1 MSWLKLAAAVA
12 GPVAGA
18 LLGKKQGGKQ
28 TTITKLPDNQQRNV
42 DLLMQGAEDLYKQ
55 GGPKYY
61 EGNTVAPRSADTLT
75 ANEMARQFALG
86 SGTDM
91 ANRAIASN
99 NAWLN
104 PEMLT
109 NPNMIP
115 GYSGVAD
122 DLSRRARISL
132 TEDMLPSIRSSGVL
146 AGGYGDTKNQ
156 NAQALAVARANEALQ
171 GQLSGLGLD
180 TWSRAAGLQ
189 QQAIQM
195 APMLMSLGMQ
205 PAQIMQLIGAGNEAY
220 DQRLID
226 AAREKWNFEQT
237 RPYSNLE
244 FFKQMTGRAGDYG
257 GTNVTTTQGPSNTLT
272 GAMQGLGAAGYL
284 MSLLSGNPTGAAP
297 IGLGTGGTTPG
308 NFGLGV
314 GTFGLGSNSFGQ
326 NNVDWG
332 RILTPKLNPLV
343 GMGG

>member
-1 MSWLKLAAAVA
+1 MSWLKLAGAIA

-18 LLGKKQGGKQ
+18 LLSKRPSSSQ
-28 TTITKLPDNQQRNV
+28 TTVTKLPDNQQRNV
-42 DLLMQGAEDLYKQ
+42 DMLLQGAQDLYKQ

-75 ANEMARQFALG
+75 ANEMARNFALG
-86 SGTDM
+86 QGTDM
-91 ANRAIASN
+91 ANQAITANS
-99 NAWLN
+99 AWLN
-104 PEMLT
+104 PDMLT
-109 NPNMIP
+109 NPNAIP
-115 GYSGVAD
+115 GYSGVAN
-122 DLSRRARISL
+122 DLARRARISL

-156 NAQALAVARANEALQ
+156 NAQALAVARANESLQ

-189 QQAIQM
+189 QNAIQLM
-195 APMLMSLGMQ
+195 PMLMSLGMQ
-205 PAQIMQLIGAGNEAY
+205 PAQIMQLLGAGNEAY

-226 AAREKWNFEQT
+226 AARERWNFEQT

-257 GTNVTTTQGPSNTLT
+257 GTNVTTSQGPSTTMT

-284 MSLLSGNPTGAAP
+284 MSLLSGGGGGITP
-297 IGLGTGGTTPG
+297 IGLGNGGVTPG
-308 NFGLGV
+308 NFGQPV

-326 NNVDWG
+326 NNVNWNQL
-332 RILTPKLNPLV
+332 LTPKLNPLL
-343 GMGG
+343 GG